1 MFFIHSTGV
10 WLLSH
15 YGFSVGRQGNK
26 PGFCGAN
33 KSHIAWQ
40 KMGGKQ
46 PCHILCFPT
55 SPIPIIRMELRLYT
69 SAYSQHTTSS
79 SLYMPRRCISPLS
92 AVWDLPF
99 NQISLR
105 RTYHLMSL
113 SWSISYQVWSHSTL
127 VAVKKNEP
135 PTTHFRKMTLF
146 FMFITH

>member
-10 WLLSH
+10 WLLSQ

-26 PGFCGAN
+26 PGFCGTN
-33 KSHIAWQ
+33 RSHIARQ

-55 SPIPIIRMELRLYT
+55 SPIPIIRMELWLSTSIHDILPPLHYT
-69 SAYSQHTTSS
+69 C
-79 SLYMPRRCISPLS
+79 PRRCISPLS

-99 NQISLR
+99 NQISLG

-113 SWSISYQVWSHSTL
+113 SWNISYQIWSHLTL